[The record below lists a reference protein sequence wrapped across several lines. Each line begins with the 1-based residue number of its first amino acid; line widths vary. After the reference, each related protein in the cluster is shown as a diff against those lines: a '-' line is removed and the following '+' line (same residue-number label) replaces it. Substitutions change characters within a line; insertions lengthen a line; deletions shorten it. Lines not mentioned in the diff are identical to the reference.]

1 METENTIQ
9 PVNAGGHAPPIQI
22 REAQP
27 EDAAALITYFR
38 RIFAEPGIN
47 LITEA
52 DEFSP
57 TVEAESRF
65 IRELNRAAN
74 SLILVAIQDDH
85 IVGQL
90 TLEGG
95 KRRNVRHNA
104 VLGIT
109 VAKEWRGKGIG
120 HNLIEHA
127 IRWARQSGVL
137 KRIELHVFARNE
149 GAIRLYEA
157 FGFEPEGRRRRAVLR
172 DDEFLDDLIMGLM
185 L

>member
-1 METENTIQ
+1 ME
-9 PVNAGGHAPPIQI
+9 PGHAESIRI

-27 EDAAALITYFR
+27 EDAAALIAYFR

-47 LITEA
+47 LITEV

-65 IRELNRAAN
+65 IRELSRAAN
-74 SLILVAIQDDH
+74 SLVLVATWDDH

-95 KRRNVRHNA
+95 RRRNVRHNA

-109 VAKEWRGKGIG
+109 VAREWRGKGVG
-120 HNLIEHA
+120 HKLIDHA
-127 IRWARQSGVL
+127 IRWARQSGVVT
-137 KRIELHVFARNE
+137 RIELHVFARNN
-149 GAIRLYEA
+149 GAIRLYQS
-157 FGFEPEGRRRRAVLR
+157 FGFVIEGRRQGAVVR
-172 DDEFLDDLIMGLM
+172 DGEYLDDLIMGLM